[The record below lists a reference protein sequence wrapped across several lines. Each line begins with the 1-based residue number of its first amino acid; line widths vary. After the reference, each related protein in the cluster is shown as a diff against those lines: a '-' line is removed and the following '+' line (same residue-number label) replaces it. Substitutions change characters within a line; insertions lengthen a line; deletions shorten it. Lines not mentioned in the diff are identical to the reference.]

1 MLEDAERC
9 EMEEECEEEREWR
22 ERDLLSGSWESSGPP
37 RPSEAMS
44 STKDGR
50 AVEEV
55 AIESLGRMRRRGRGR
70 RKEKGKRKK
79 RLGTA
84 ERRPGG
90 ENRGQ

>member
-50 AVEEV
+50 VVEEE
-55 AIESLGRMRRRGRGR
+55 AIESRGRMRRRGRGR
-70 RKEKGKRKK
+70 REKRGSGRK
-79 RLGTA
+79 G
-84 ERRPGG
+84 
-90 ENRGQ
+90 